1 MKGVV
6 FVELIRMAETAL
18 GEDAVDDILDSA
30 SLETDGAFS
39 AVGNYPC
46 KELLTIVEA
55 VGERIGAPPETLHVQ
70 FGHWMFARF
79 AEGYPSFFE
88 GKSCGFEM
96 LESIED
102 EVHVE
107 VRKLY
112 PEVELPTFGTERLG
126 PDCLKM
132 IYESERPLQHFCKGL
147 IEACMAHFGSEI
159 TLEMTSSFQRNRHS
173 AEFVIQRAA

>member
-132 IYESERPLQHFCKGL
+132 SYESERPLQHFCKGL